1 MHVSSGHIAEL
12 PRVKYEIGGTI
23 RVGNY
28 GLKAV
33 FHGGFLKNPWKSL
46 NPSTLPQ
53 NLRIVEANPKKVIK
67 NLII

>member
-33 FHGGFLKNPWKSL
+33 FHGGFYLKTCEFSRLVLKNSL
-46 NPSTLPQ
+46 TLFY
-53 NLRIVEANPKKVIK
+53 
-67 NLII
+67 